1 MGGERRGGVE
11 RGREGWGMGGERRG
25 EEGRGGKERRGERE
39 GRGGRGGGEGRGGRE
54 SFTRNKGP
62 INLMESVIGAG
73 EGEGI
78 PQDNRS
84 HCGSEHTRRRATTWR
99 ETEINHEFMIISH

>member
-1 MGGERRGGVE
+1 MKRKGGEWEERGGE
-11 RGREGWGMGGERRG
+11 GWRGEGLGGKGEGREMEGVGG
-25 EEGRGGKERRGERE
+25 EEGRGGE
-39 GRGGRGGGEGRGGRE
+39 GRE

-78 PQDNRS
+78 PQDNGS